1 MQTEPATG
9 TLHQDAVAAVIHE
22 LRAPLTSI
30 QGSIKTILET
40 GEDLDPETR
49 ASLLDAID
57 RQSDRLARLLDDL
70 MVAARLDAEPISPAT
85 GPVSLRAVTEAVV
98 EEFRARG
105 THRLVIEAEAGPCT
119 VDTDERKVEHIL
131 SNLMDNALKYSPK
144 GSTVTVR
151 LRREGD
157 GLAVSV
163 EDQGPGIPEH
173 LRERIF
179 DRFYQGAVPAR
190 GAGLG
195 LYICRRL
202 AETIDARVTLERSDK
217 DGSTF
222 TVAIPGAR

>member
-1 MQTEPATG
+1 METQPATA
-9 TLHQDAVAAVIHE
+9 TLEEDAVAAVIHE

-30 QGSIKTILET
+30 QGSIKTIIET
-40 GEDLDPETR
+40 EGDLDPGTR

-70 MVAARLDAEPISPAT
+70 MVAARLDGEPIGTAT
-85 GPVSLRAVTEAVV
+85 GPVSLRALTETVA

-105 THRLVIEAEAGPCT
+105 THSLVIEAQPGPCT

-131 SNLMDNALKYSPK
+131 SNLVDNALKYSPK
-144 GSTVTVR
+144 DSTVTLR
-151 LRREGD
+151 LRMHGD
-157 GLAVSV
+157 GVAMSI

-173 LRERIF
+173 LRQRIF
-179 DRFYQGAVPAR
+179 DRFYQGAIPAR

-202 AETIDARVTLERSDK
+202 AQTIGARVELERTDEH
-217 DGSTF
+217 GSTF
-222 TVAIPGAR
+222 TVWISQTS